1 MSAYINQRVRM
12 SNNNKNDEA
21 CGPDLSLTEKS
32 IGAFLALAAGDAL
45 GWPQEAGRSVS
56 HDPANQTPSE
66 EFKEWTRR
74 GGGRFLAYEE
84 IVRAGDYSDDTQ
96 LALAVARSR
105 INHASNWWKAF
116 TLVELPFWILYERGG
131 GSATKHA
138 VRAWSTGRP
147 PWRLDGS
154 KNARVYFSAGGN
166 GVAMRVLPHAL
177 FFGKQEDSA
186 NLVRDVI
193 FDGLA
198 THGHPRALVGA
209 AAYAYAAWWLL
220 RKNSTL
226 MFGELL
232 DVLIDEKSKWGEFP
246 EMEREENTWLKA
258 AYVATDGQYEKIWER
273 VVQEMSE
280 LFETARQEVS
290 AGALADD
297 SLVLKKL
304 GCFGRERGSGT
315 RSTAAAVY
323 LTARHAVQPWQGV
336 LRAAFE
342 KGTDTDTLAAM
353 TGGLMG
359 CLAGTEWIPR
369 PWFKVQDAEYIQ
381 RIAGWL
387 ISEPEEERRPHM
399 EFLPNHRSILTKLDA
414 LDENGENTIDLGRG
428 NRATATVLSDV
439 KPVGK
444 SVMIRQWRLNTSDG
458 QTLYVR
464 KVSKISARNLPKR
477 VKKSAHLA
485 HPAVNRPATLS
496 PEERSPSSQLGFHL
510 FPKEVA
516 GKPRKTAR
524 KTTTISA
531 RSSGTVKSSP
541 QRSPK
546 LYLVFCKE
554 LSRFLKESSGQ
565 VKLLE
570 VQNRLKLERKQVQ
583 VWMDQAEKDGLI
595 RKTKKRPITYE
606 LLHTR

>member
-1 MSAYINQRVRM
+1 MSAYINQRVKM
-12 SNNNKNDEA
+12 SNNNKSEA
-21 CGPDLSLTEKS
+21 CGSDLSLTDKS

-45 GWPQEAGRSVS
+45 GWPQEAGRRVS
-56 HDPANQTPSE
+56 HGSANQTPSE
-66 EFKEWTRR
+66 EFREWTRR

-105 INHASNWWKAF
+105 VNRASDWWRAF
-116 TLVELPFWILYERGG
+116 TLVELPFWALYERGG
-131 GSATKHA
+131 GIATKRA
-138 VRAWSTGRP
+138 VEAWSHGNP
-147 PWRLDGS
+147 PWKLRSG
-154 KNARVYFSAGGN
+154 KKIRAYFDSGGN

-177 FFGKQEDSA
+177 FFARQGNPA
-186 NLVRDVI
+186 NLLRDVV

-226 MFGELL
+226 KFGELL
-232 DVLIDEKSKWGEFP
+232 DMLIDEKSKWGEFP
-246 EMEREENTWLKA
+246 EMEREESTWLKA

-297 SLVLKKL
+297 SSALKKL

-323 LTARHAVQPWQGV
+323 LTARHAVQPWHGV
-336 LRAAFE
+336 IRAAFE

-387 ISEPEEERRPHM
+387 ISEPEEEQRPRV
-399 EFLPNHRSILTKLDA
+399 EFLPNRQSILSKLDA
-414 LDENGENTIDLGRG
+414 LNENGENTIDLGRG
-428 NRATATVLSDV
+428 NRAKATVLSDV

-444 SVMIRQWRLNTSDG
+444 SVIIRRWRLKTSDG

-464 KVSKISARNLPKR
+464 KVSKISARNSPER
-477 VKKSAHLA
+477 VEQPAHLA
-485 HPAVNRPATLS
+485 RSAVDRSAILS
-496 PEERSPSSQLGFHL
+496 PEVRSLGSQLGLHL
-510 FPKEVA
+510 FAEEA
-516 GKPRKTAR
+516 GGRPQPTVRKI
-524 KTTTISA
+524 TTIPA
-531 RSSGTVKSSP
+531 RSSKAAESSP

-565 VKLLE
+565 VRLLE

-595 RKTKKRPITYE
+595 RKTKKRPLTYE